1 MPLPVPE
8 HVTDSG
14 HCKCCDMRKYILK
27 IIAIQL
33 SIILLYL
40 GMTSYEFVVSR
51 EINPIGVGLQQWA
64 LIILHLLI
72 TIFVGLYRIHKSKD
86 KKISKK
92 KLLVNLLVIVIII
105 LIYFC
110 FSDIIWHW
118 LWSFRKDVI
127 Q

>member
-1 MPLPVPE
+1 
-8 HVTDSG
+8 
-14 HCKCCDMRKYILK
+14 MRKYIFK
-27 IIAIQL
+27 SITIQL
-33 SIILLYL
+33 AIIIFYL
-40 GMTSYEFVVSR
+40 GMTSYEFVVSQ

-72 TIFVGLYRIHKSKD
+72 TLFAGLYGISKSQD
-86 KKISKK
+86 KKMAKN
-92 KLLVNLLVIVIII
+92 KLFVRMLIIILII